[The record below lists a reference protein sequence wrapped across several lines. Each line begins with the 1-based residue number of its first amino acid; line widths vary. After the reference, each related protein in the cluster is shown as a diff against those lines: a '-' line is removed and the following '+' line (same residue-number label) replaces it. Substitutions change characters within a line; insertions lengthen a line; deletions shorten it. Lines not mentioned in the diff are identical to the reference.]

1 VLQERG
7 YVARETDP
15 LDARR
20 KRLQV
25 TALGFEVLRQGESIF
40 DELRDQWERQIGSA
54 ELASLETHLATLVGT
69 LPLRLDAPGWIAHDL
84 GGPA

>member
-1 VLQERG
+1 
-7 YVARETDP
+7 VARDTDP

-25 TALGFEVLRQGESIF
+25 TALGFEVLGQGEQIF
-40 DELRDQWERQIGSA
+40 DELRDQWERQIGAA
-54 ELASLETHLATLVGT
+54 ELASLETHLVTLVGA
-69 LPLRLDAPGWIAHDL
+69 LPVRLDAPGWMAHDP